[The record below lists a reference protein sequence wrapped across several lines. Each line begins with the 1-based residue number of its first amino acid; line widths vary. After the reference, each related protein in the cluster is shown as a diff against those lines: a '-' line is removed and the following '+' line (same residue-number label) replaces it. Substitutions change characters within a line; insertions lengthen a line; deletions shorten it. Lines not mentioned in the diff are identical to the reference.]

1 MITVHDLKHVTFRRL
16 GANSLPSG
24 TDSHADR

>member
-1 MITVHDLKHVTFRRL
+1 MIFLHDRQCVTFRRL

-24 TDSHADR
+24 TENHADR